1 MKTMIDLRMEYAVA
15 DADPALLAITA
26 AQTEGQ
32 TVLSSEIDALDTDL
46 RWITGETGV
55 GERVW
60 AHVRTGRLSLHYRA
74 TVEITRPVVPLQTL
88 RATSWDALP
97 SEVLTYVRPSRYCP
111 SDLFVAF
118 VATEF
123 AHLEGGAKIAAMAAW
138 TGGALTYVPGS
149 STATTTAVDTFV
161 TRQGV
166 CRDYAHLLCS
176 LARAAN
182 IPARYTTGYGPDVHP
197 QDFHAVAEVW
207 LDGNWHIVDPTEMST
222 AENLAIIGVGR
233 DAGDVAF
240 METEKWASFVSQSIH
255 VWKDMRGAPRAWAHP
270 IRSDA

>member
-1 MKTMIDLRMEYAVA
+1 MKLMIDMCMEYALA
-15 DADPALLAITA
+15 DADPALLAVTA

-32 TVLSSEIDALDTDL
+32 TVVSSHLGACNTDL
-46 RWITGETGV
+46 RWIPGETGV

-60 AHVRTGRLSLHYRA
+60 AHAHSGQLALRYQA
-74 TVEITRPVVPLQTL
+74 MVEICRPVVPLQTL

-97 SEVLTYVRPSRYCP
+97 SEALTYVRPSRYCP
-111 SDLFVAF
+111 SDLFVSF
-118 VATEF
+118 VVGEF
-123 AHLEGGAKIAAMAAW
+123 SHLDGGAKIAAMAAW
-138 TGGALTYVPGS
+138 TASALTYVPGS

-207 LDGNWHIVDPTEMST
+207 LDGGWHIVDPTGMST
-222 AENLAIIGVGR
+222 AADLAIIGVGR

-240 METEKWASFVSQSIH
+240 METEKWAGFVSQNIQ
-255 VWKDMRGAPRAWAHP
+255 VWKDRSGAER
-270 IRSDA
+270 R